1 MSLITCPECAHEVST
16 TANAC
21 PNCGH
26 TFIKPIVQRN
36 VVVAEAPPRE
46 RDGVPKWIFIPLG
59 LLGILLLF
67 ILLAYMRNSN
77 DEEATQRNIGVNVA
91 TQRQANGSLGS
102 TARTD
107 SAPNEIVVPPSSS
120 GGQIIVPDTSA
131 PATTTA
137 PPPSSSQTVT
147 TIPPSTIASDKG
159 TVQLEAKIASKT
171 GSVQPVKAE
180 RFYLLDKD
188 LESILS
194 DADIDDETGQGLT
207 NAFGLSVVN
216 PSKYGDTNK
225 KAMNAINKHIVYRT
239 QTDASGKAAMKD
251 VKPDT
256 YYLFGVTKTSNGF
269 AVWSSPVTI
278 QPGENSLVL
287 PPVRLTEIV
296 D

>member
-26 TFIKPIVQRN
+26 TFIKPVVQRN
-36 VVVAEAPPRE
+36 VVVAETPRE
-46 RDGVPKWIFIPLG
+46 RDDFPKWIFIPLG
-59 LLGILLLF
+59 ILGVVLLF
-67 ILLAYMRNSN
+67 ILLAYMRNSDD
-77 DEEATQRNIGVNVA
+77 DEAAQRNIGVNVA

-102 TARTD
+102 TTRTD
-107 SAPNEIVVPPSSS
+107 SPPNEIVVPPSSS
-120 GGQIIVPDTSA
+120 GGQIVVPDTSA

-137 PPPSSSQTVT
+137 PPSSSSQTVT
-147 TIPPSTIASDKG
+147 TIPPSTSASDKG
-159 TVQLEAKIASKT
+159 IVKLEAKIASKT
-171 GSVQPVKAE
+171 GSVQPVKDE

-194 DADIDDETGQGLT
+194 SADIDDETGQGLT
-207 NAFGLSVVN
+207 NAFGLSVVS
-216 PSKYGDTNK
+216 PSKYGETNR

-239 QTDASGKAAMKD
+239 QTDASGKASMKD

-256 YYLFGVTKTSNGF
+256 YYLFGVTKTANGF
-269 AVWSSPVTI
+269 AIWSSPVTI
-278 QPGENSLVL
+278 QPGDNSLVL